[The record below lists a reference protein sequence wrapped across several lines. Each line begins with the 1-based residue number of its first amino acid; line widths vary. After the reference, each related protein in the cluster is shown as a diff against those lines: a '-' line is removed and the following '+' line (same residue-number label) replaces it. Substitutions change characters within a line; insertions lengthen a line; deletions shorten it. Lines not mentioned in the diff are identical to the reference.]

1 MKTKIYHDDYQ
12 NITLW
17 KIDKKYFFVF
27 HEKEDKTQN
36 NILIPIEN
44 VTRFIER
51 FLADRTNFLNTSIT
65 DGMQYQIDKD
75 NNKVY
80 FLEASRLVVL
90 INESPVTL
98 LDVDNLFLNIS
109 DCSKYIAEMAKKGNG
124 DAIQLLLFLTTG
136 KRGTNDICPLQ
147 LDMIKAWNDDDL
159 EFLRELAEKG
169 LMKLFR
175 LADEGNLV
183 KKNNKG

>member
-44 VTRFIER
+44 VTQFIER
-51 FLADRTNFLNTSIT
+51 FISDRTNLLNPSIT
-65 DGMQYQIDKD
+65 DGMQYQINKD

-80 FLEASRLVVL
+80 LLEASRLARL
-90 INESPVTL
+90 INEPPSTL
-98 LDVDNLFLNIS
+98 LEKLNFDIS

-147 LDMIKAWNDDDL
+147 LDIIKAWDDDYL
-159 EFLRELAEKG
+159 GFLKELAEKG
-169 LMKLFR
+169 LLRLFR

-183 KKNNKG
+183 KKKQ